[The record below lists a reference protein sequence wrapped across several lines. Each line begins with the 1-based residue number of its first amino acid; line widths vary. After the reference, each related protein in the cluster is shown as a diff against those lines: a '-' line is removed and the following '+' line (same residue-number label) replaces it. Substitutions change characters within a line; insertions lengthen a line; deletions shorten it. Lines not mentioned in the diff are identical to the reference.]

1 MGLVFVC
8 AVVLERPL
16 IIHELQFLL
25 HIIDLVSVQ
34 LILHKDRWYI
44 VIVRVAQDQQVF
56 GNELLTHFLHLD
68 IDPGPFSFTKIGD
81 DLSHRREHL
90 VALKCIV
97 SLHALLGA
105 ILVVALVDKLC
116 NRLLG
121 MLEFRLVILHYQ
133 FFVVL
138 DKLVCVVTV
147 FFYHFLEPQLVA

>member
-68 IDPGPFSFTKIGD
+68 IDPCPFCFTKIGD

-90 VALKCIV
+90 IALKSIV

-105 ILVVALVDKLC
+105 ILVVALVYKLC

-121 MLEFRLVILHYQ
+121 MLEFRLVILH
-133 FFVVL
+133 
-138 DKLVCVVTV
+138 
-147 FFYHFLEPQLVA
+147 